1 MPVLRDIQ
9 VEKKPKNNMLF
20 WKSSMSL
27 KYHQFEKVLL
37 LKRWRITIC
46 LFRICKHLEKST
58 QWFFGAATSTR
69 RWTRYCMSSSYG

>member
-37 LKRWRITIC
+37 LKR
-46 LFRICKHLEKST
+46 
-58 QWFFGAATSTR
+58 
-69 RWTRYCMSSSYG
+69 